1 MTPMPE
7 TPLTPDLPDDPM
19 DASMDATF
27 KALASRARRRILD
40 ILRSRPGSNVNEVSA
55 HFEMS
60 RIAVMKH
67 LAVLEEA
74 DLVVSKKEGRTRKL
88 YFNAIPIQQI
98 YDRWT
103 TEYSRYW
110 SARLTALKFRV
121 ESQIDPTTPKNPI
134 QGDDG

>member
-1 MTPMPE
+1 MTDPNLRARMTP
-7 TPLTPDLPDDPM
+7 DPM
-19 DASMDATF
+19 DDAMDAVF
-27 KALASRARRRILD
+27 KALSSRARRRILD
-40 ILRSRPGSNVNEVSA
+40 ILRQKPGSSVNEVSA
-55 HFEMS
+55 YFEMS

-67 LAVLEEA
+67 LGVLEEA
-74 DLVVSKKEGRTRKL
+74 ELVVSQKEGRTRRL

-121 ESQIDPTTPKNPI
+121 ESQAGPPNPKNPT
-134 QGDDG
+134 QGDEG